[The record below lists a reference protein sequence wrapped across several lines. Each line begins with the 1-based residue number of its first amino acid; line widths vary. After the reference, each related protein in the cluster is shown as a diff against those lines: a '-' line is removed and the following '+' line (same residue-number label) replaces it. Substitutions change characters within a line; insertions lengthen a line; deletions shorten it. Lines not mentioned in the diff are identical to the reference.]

1 MKKILFSLITL
12 LCSFPLLLNGAP
24 VEWSYKILNPGTDHP
39 SLQITASIESG
50 YHLYDFTH
58 KGMEN
63 PLHITV
69 SGEGVQTVGA
79 PKAARAPK
87 AEIDE
92 DGADARYYTGSI
104 TFTQALKP
112 TAPNYKVNVKITGQA
127 CNESSCSN
135 INVGKI
141 LEGTA
146 PAPKADEKKD
156 DKATQAAETPSTE
169 EEVAEL
175 VAPMVAVADSL
186 PADSA
191 AMIGAGIDNNH
202 LWKNVQPQLREFTHT
217 ESETSLW
224 AIFLAGLLGGLIALF
239 TPCIWPMIPM
249 TVSFFLKQNKSRASG
264 IRAAI
269 IYGVS
274 IIVIYVA
281 IGFIVTGI
289 LGAGGLNELSTNA
302 WFNIFFFLLLVV
314 FAISFMGAFEITL
327 PSKFVNKM
335 DAKADSTFGLLS
347 IFLMAFVLA
356 LVSFSCTGPIIGT
369 LLVETATTGNMLSP
383 AVGMFGFA
391 FALALPFTIFAMFPT
406 MLKSMPKSGG
416 WLNSVKVVL
425 GFLELALAL
434 KFLSIADLTND
445 WRILDREVFLC
456 LWIVIFGLLGLYL
469 LGKLRLPH
477 DSKVEKIGVGR
488 LMLAIVTL
496 SFTVYMVPG
505 LWGAPLKA
513 ISAFAP
519 PSRTQDFSL
528 YEGEVHP
535 RSLDYEEGIS
545 IAMKEDKP
553 ILLDFSGHGCTNCR
567 ELEGAVWTNDAVRD
581 MINDDFVLV
590 SLMVDERTPLPK
602 TIVKTNAKG
611 ETIFIETVGELW
623 GYLESEK
630 FGIMAQPYHIILDH
644 EGNPLAAPMDYNN
657 GKNPERYLEF
667 LRSGLDNYL
676 HRRQTSPDR
685 K

>member
-1 MKKILFSLITL
+1 MKKFLFSLITL
-12 LCSFPLLLNGAP
+12 LCSLPLMLQGAP
-24 VEWSYKILNPGTDHP
+24 VEWSYKLVDSGTDHP
-39 SLQITASIESG
+39 SLQITATIESG
-50 YHLYDFTH
+50 YHLYDFAH

-69 SGEGVQTVGA
+69 SGDGVQAVGA

-112 TAPNYKVNVKITGQA
+112 TAANYKVTVKVTGQA

-135 INVGKI
+135 INTGKV

-146 PAPKADEKKD
+146 PAPKADDKKAD
-156 DKATQAAETPSTE
+156 AADKQGEDASTE
-169 EEVAEL
+169 EQVAEL
-175 VAPMVAVADSL
+175 VAPMVATADSL

-191 AMIGAGIDNNH
+191 AMLGAGIDNNN
-202 LWKNVQPQLREFTHT
+202 LWKNVEPQLREFSH
-217 ESETSLW
+217 ESEETSLW
-224 AIFLAGLLGGLIALF
+224 AILLAGMLGGLIALF

-249 TVSFFLKQNKSRASG
+249 TVSFFLKQNKSRAAG
-264 IRAAI
+264 IRSAI
-269 IYGVS
+269 IYGIS

-281 IGFIVTGI
+281 IGFIVTG
-289 LGAGGLNELSTNA
+289 LVGAGGLNELSTNA
-302 WFNIFFFLLLVV
+302 WFNVFFFLLLVV
-314 FAISFMGAFEITL
+314 FAISFMGAFEITM

-335 DAKADSTFGLLS
+335 DAKADSTIGLLS

-356 LVSFSCTGPIIGT
+356 LVSFSCTGPIVGT
-369 LLVETATTGNMLSP
+369 LLVETATTGNYLSP

-434 KFLSIADLTND
+434 KFLSIADLTNN

-456 LWIVIFGLLGLYL
+456 LWIVIFGLLGMYL

-496 SFTVYMVPG
+496 SFTVYMIPG

-528 YEGEVHP
+528 YQGEVHP
-535 RSLDYEEGIS
+535 RSLDYEEGI
-545 IAMKEDKP
+545 ALAVKEDKP

-602 TIVKTNAKG
+602 PIVKERAGG
-611 ETIFIETVGELW
+611 ETVIIETIGELW

-630 FGIMAQPYHIILDH
+630 FGIMAQPYHVILDH
-644 EGNPLAAPMDYNN
+644 EGNPLSAPMDYNN
-657 GKNPERYLEF
+657 GKNPERYLDF
-667 LRSGLDNYL
+667 LRTGLDNYL
-676 HRRQTSPDR
+676 NR
-685 K
+685 KAPAADKK